1 MAKLI
6 RDNTKPGQRVFGPE
20 ATVLT
25 YLSGRD
31 VFPLGILLPK
41 NEQRWDRKVRKMT
54 RQVPYAVFPDAPNL
68 RKFDK
73 DKVYRLFDD
82 KDRILTQQIERGALK
97 PTRTIA
103 TNGVYKLCEYEVVP
117 PGRRRLSTKDRTAAT
132 QPKKR
137 KPATTQAATT
147 GPTTRKVKKKP
158 ATTQATTKAS
168 TQPATQPRKRRKPTT
183 ATAPTTRPTTKTSST
198 PGQSVCRSTT
208 VSAVPDYLAVQAGWC
223 ADESGAA
230 LGSRGSPALCRGVGW
245 VF

>member
-1 MAKLI
+1 MAKSATA
-6 RDNTKPGQRVFGPE
+6 TKKAPTKSEVYGAIADQ
-20 ATVLT
+20 TD
-25 YLSGRD
+25 LSKKQVGSVID
-31 VFPLGILLPK
+31 AL
-41 NEQRWDRKVRKMT
+41 NEQMVKSLKKNGMFTLPGVAKM
-54 RQVPYAVFPDAPNL
+54 
-68 RKFDK
+68 
-73 DKVYRLFDD
+73 
-82 KDRILTQQIERGALK
+82 
-97 PTRTIA
+97 
-103 TNGVYKLCEYEVVP
+103 
-117 PGRRRLSTKDRTAAT
+117 S
-132 QPKKR
+132 
-137 KPATTQAATT
+137 
-147 GPTTRKVKKKP
+147 VKKKP